1 VTKWRFN
8 LRQSK
13 DLSLIGELTG
23 ASGKSLT
30 LGHNTPGSANWDY
43 SMSDELAKY
52 IQPINTCISA
62 ERYNW
67 RATLALNNA
76 GTHGQVWDWI
86 WSGFVLPLDEDWTND
101 RMKVS
106 CVGWAQRLAM
116 RQLKRDKVYTNVDDA
131 QIYMDLLSEMNLS
144 NFPDASNYPVPTVV
158 GSNPSSPTWMY
169 WGGVKPNE
177 GDGGVT
183 AYRTRSP
190 ISLTK
195 TKNQFV
201 LPIFSELSG
210 IEDGADWLVDPKTRL
225 LQVYRKHCTRH
236 DGIKAPAVVVAF
248 RWGPNNLAQFSRNVA
263 ADQKANYVL
272 VTGAPG
278 VTAGYSDNKTDQA
291 VNGLIE
297 SLTQWTDAKDNSV
310 LMAEAA
316 AQIIMRKDGKITY
329 GITPFTYA
337 GDIGAPPTAVPEPF
351 VDYNPVGDEFM
362 LKASHPVRGDI
373 PMGVVRSFGVTVT
386 IDEENNEQL
395 GQLQVAP

>member
-30 LGHNTPGSANWDY
+30 LAHNTPGSANWDY
-43 SMSDELAKY
+43 SMSDELARY

-67 RATLALNNA
+67 RATLAMNNA
-76 GTHGQVWDWI
+76 GTRGQVWDWI
-86 WSGFVLPLDEDWTND
+86 WSGFVLPLDEDWTGD

-116 RQLKRDKVYTNVDDA
+116 RQIKRDKTYTNSDDGP
-131 QIYMDLLSEMNLS
+131 IFKDLLDEMNLAA
-144 NFPDASNYPVPTVV
+144 FPDVSAYPVPTVA
-158 GSNPSSPTWMY
+158 GSNPATPTWMQ
-169 WGGVKPNE
+169 WGGMVPNE
-177 GDGGVT
+177 GVGGAT
-183 AYRTRSP
+183 AYVPRSN

-201 LPIFSELSG
+201 LPIYGELSG
-210 IEDGADWLVDPKTRL
+210 FENGADWSLDPKTRSL
-225 LQVYRKHCTRH
+225 YIHRKHCTRH
-236 DGIKAPAVVVAF
+236 EGISAPAVIVAF
-248 RWGPNNLAQFSRNVA
+248 KWGPNNLAQFSRNVA

-278 VTAGYSDNKTDQA
+278 VTAGYSDNKPDQD

-316 AQIIMRKDGKITY
+316 AQIIMRKDGKVTY
-329 GITPFTYA
+329 GITPFVYS
-337 GDIGAPPTAVPEPF
+337 GDVDAPPTSVPEPF
-351 VDYNPVGDEFM
+351 VDYNPVGDEIL